1 MCRKASEEG
10 KYDAR
15 RCTGVFSLSRKAAI
29 GLPKQVFENG
39 LKHLGFGDYRLSPDT
54 YPCTGIGPYRFVIWV
69 SWKNVSRDALSEA
82 EPPKKRLKGHIQTC
96 QVCEEKK
103 SLVVL
108 APCGHVMCQDCR
120 NEQTLKQSARC
131 PFCRQHVLCVTD
143 GLFLGW
149 TLLSDK
155 ARICGPITQINQFQC
170 NLSILMLCPQIF

>member
-69 SWKNVSRDALSEA
+69 SWKNVSRDAKEA
-82 EPPKKRLKGHIQTC
+82 EPPKKRLRGHIQTC

-120 NEQTLKQSARC
+120 NERGVPSAGNM
-131 PFCRQHVLCVTD
+131 F
-143 GLFLGW
+143 F
-149 TLLSDK
+149 
-155 ARICGPITQINQFQC
+155 A
-170 NLSILMLCPQIF
+170 